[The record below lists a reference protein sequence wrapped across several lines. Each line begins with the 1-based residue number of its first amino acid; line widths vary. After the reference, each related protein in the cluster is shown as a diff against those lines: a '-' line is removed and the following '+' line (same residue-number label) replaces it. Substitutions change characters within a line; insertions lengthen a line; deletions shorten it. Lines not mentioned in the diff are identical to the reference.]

1 MVRNLA
7 LARLLRHTEWM
18 PASVWKGRITFG
30 MVSIPVRLHKAA
42 RRERILFRQVY
53 RPAPI
58 SDTPE
63 PEEIGEPEPM
73 KARAVHQVPQP
84 SAEVMEPPP
93 PSVARVHHQP
103 VAEASAAG
111 IERSEILKGYEIE
124 PDRYVTFQPREVAAL
139 RAPTSAELAISEFV
153 QLKEIDPLF
162 FDASYYVAPDG
173 GGEKGYA
180 LLHRALTES
189 GYAAIGALAMHG
201 REHATVIRPGRRGL
215 IAHTLFYA
223 NEVRADEEPAA
234 DDRLVNPKELEL
246 AKLLVRALAAHF
258 EPAKLKDAFQ
268 ERLQALIQSRTETA
282 IAARPPGRAPVVDIM
297 EALRKSLEMARKP
310 PAREDTQ
317 TKSPKRR
324 QRRSR

>member
-1 MVRNLA
+1 
-7 LARLLRHTEWM
+7 M

-42 RRERILFRQVY
+42 RRERIRFRQVY

-58 SDTPE
+58 PDTPE
-63 PEEIGEPEPM
+63 PDETGEPEPM
-73 KARAVHQVPQP
+73 KPGAVHPLPRP
-84 SAEVMEPPP
+84 SAEHTEPPP
-93 PSVARVHHQP
+93 PSIARVHNQP
-103 VAEASAAG
+103 VGEAAEAR
-111 IERSEILKGYEIE
+111 IERSDILKGYEIE

-139 RAPTSAELAISEFV
+139 RAPTSTELAITEFV
-153 QLKEIDPLF
+153 QLEEIDPLF

-180 LLHRALTES
+180 LLHRALAES

-215 IAHTLFYA
+215 VAHTLFYA

-234 DDRLVNPKELEL
+234 DDGLVNPKELEL
-246 AKLLVRALAAHF
+246 AKLFVRALAAHF
-258 EPAKLKDAFQ
+258 DPAKLKDAFQ
-268 ERLQALIQSRTETA
+268 ERLRALIQSRTETA
-282 IAARPPGRAPVVDIM
+282 AAPRPRERAPIVDIM

-310 PAREDTQ
+310 PARESTQ
-317 TKSPKRR
+317 TKSPKRS
-324 QRRSR
+324 QRRLR